1 MTDLPTGIRPISTA
15 PKTMIEKLNA
25 DALLR
30 ASKRLNSSAWKYQT
44 QRFLINRL
52 DEIAET
58 ERQLKSGSY
67 KPHEGSTFEINENG
81 HHRLVKSMRPR
92 DATFQHALANEI
104 LVPEL
109 LKFLIHDNGAGQKG
123 KGISFTRRRLEQHLR
138 WHFRHCGTEGYILT
152 IDFSKYF
159 DNINHEIA
167 LARIREKIHDEKII
181 KIVKDI
187 FDLYKIDVSYSD
199 DPDIIHKIFNSL
211 EYQKIPK
218 EEKTG
223 RKYMGKS
230 LGIGSPIAQ
239 AVGLFLPVEIDNY
252 VKTVKRVHC
261 YNVYMDD
268 RIIIHPDK
276 QFLKELLEEIDR
288 IAQVLGI
295 HINRKKTQII
305 KLSHGFT
312 WLKTRYIITDSGKII
327 KKIPH
332 DIVTKQRR
340 KMKKMASMVVDG
352 EIPLEYFENQYKSWA
367 GSKKFYNAHRTM
379 MNMENLYRRLIT
391 WIAQKKKE

>member
-1 MTDLPTGIRPISTA
+1 
-15 PKTMIEKLNA
+15 MIEKLNA

-261 YNVYMDD
+261 YDVYMDD

-276 QFLKELLEEIDR
+276 EFLKSLLRDINEI
-288 IAQVLGI
+288 AEYLGI
-295 HINRKKTQII
+295 FVNPKKTQIV

-312 WLKTRYIITDSGKII
+312 WLKTRYYLTDTGRII
-327 KKIPH
+327 KKIPK
-332 DIVTKQRR
+332 DVVTRERR
-340 KMKKMASMVVDG
+340 KLKKLAKLVASG
-352 EIPLEYFENQYKSWA
+352 EISFSDFESQYKSWM
-367 GSKKFYNAHRTM
+367 GDKSKYDAHHTLN
-379 MNMENLYRRLIT
+379 NMKALHGGLVKWMKSRKRS
-391 WIAQKKKE
+391 